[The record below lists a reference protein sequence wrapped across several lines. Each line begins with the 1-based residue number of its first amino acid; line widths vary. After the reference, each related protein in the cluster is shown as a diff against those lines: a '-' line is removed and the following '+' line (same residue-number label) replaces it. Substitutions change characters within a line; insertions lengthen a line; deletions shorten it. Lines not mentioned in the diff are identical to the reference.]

1 MKHHRRHKS
10 LVQDYMTENPYV
22 VAPETTLFDAYNL
35 MFEHEVRRLP
45 VVQGMSLVGILTL
58 SDVQR
63 NLSMI
68 SSDLDID
75 TKLRMSESTVED
87 AMTGDPIT
95 VAPDDTIQEA
105 AERMLEN
112 QVSGLPVVDNDHVVG
127 ILTESDIFKIVV
139 NWWAE
144 EE

>member
-1 MKHHRRHKS
+1 
-10 LVQDYMTENPYV
+10 MTENPYV

-45 VVQGMSLVGILTL
+45 VVQGHSLVGILTL

-87 AMTGDPIT
+87 AMTSDPVT
-95 VAPDDTIQEA
+95 VAPDETIQEA

-112 QVSGLPVVDNDHVVG
+112 QVSGLPVVENDHLVG